1 MIDIGAKIKHFRDI
15 KGYSQEHMATKLG
28 MSLKTYNNL
37 ENEKTKIDT
46 KKIQQIAQI
55 LEVNWLELLT
65 FGEKITQINT
75 HLTAGD
81 NNTNSNNPTIYA
93 NLTDKD
99 LIHIID
105 KSKQEVSFL
114 KEKITSLQTENE
126 NLKEINSLLREKTK

>member
-55 LEVNWLELLT
+55 LEVNWLELLS
-65 FGEKITQINT
+65 FGEKITQINSNVI
-75 HLTAGD
+75 GD
-81 NNTNSNNPTIYA
+81 NNTNSNPVIYA

-114 KEKITSLQTENE
+114 KEKITSLQIEIE
-126 NLKEINSLLREKTK
+126 NLKEINSFLREKTKE

>member
-15 KGYSQEHMATKLG
+15 KGFSQDHMAIKLG

-55 LEVNWLELLT
+55 LEVNWLELLS
-65 FGEKITQINT
+65 FGEKITQINSNVI
-75 HLTAGD
+75 GD
-81 NNTNSNNPTIYA
+81 NNTNSNPVIYA

-105 KSKQEVSFL
+105 KSRQENSFL
-114 KEKITSLQTENE
+114 KEKIKDLEKIISLME
-126 NLKEINSLLREKTK
+126 TKQV

>member
-28 MSLKTYNNL
+28 MSLKSYNNL

-55 LEVNWLELLT
+55 LEVNWLELLS
-65 FGEKITQINT
+65 FGEKITQINSNVI
-75 HLTAGD
+75 GD
-81 NNTNSNNPTIYA
+81 NNTNSNPVIYA

-114 KEKITSLQTENE
+114 KEKITSLQIEIE
-126 NLKEINSLLREKTK
+126 NLKEINSFLREKTKE